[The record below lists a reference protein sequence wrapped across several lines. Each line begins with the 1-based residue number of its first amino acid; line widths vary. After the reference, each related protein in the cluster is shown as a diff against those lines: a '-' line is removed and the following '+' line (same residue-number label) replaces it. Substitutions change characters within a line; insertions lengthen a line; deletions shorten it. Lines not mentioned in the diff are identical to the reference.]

1 MSGQARASDVVNP
14 IVEQARAALAGHP
27 AHIQGAVL
35 ADLLATWLGGHI
47 IHDSPAETDAL
58 RDRLLALHV
67 GVVRQ
72 LVPINAAVIH
82 GRPS

>member
-1 MSGQARASDVVNP
+1 MSGQARPSDDVIP
-14 IVEQARAALAGHP
+14 IVERARAVLAGHP

-47 IHDSPAETDAL
+47 IDGGPAETDAL
-58 RDRLLALHV
+58 RDRLLAQHV

-82 GRPS
+82 GHPS